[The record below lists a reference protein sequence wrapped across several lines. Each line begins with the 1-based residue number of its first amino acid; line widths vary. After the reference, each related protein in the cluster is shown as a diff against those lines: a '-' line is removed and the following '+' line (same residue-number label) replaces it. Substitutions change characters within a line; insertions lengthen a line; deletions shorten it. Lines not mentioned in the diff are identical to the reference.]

1 MTYDVH
7 KKSHLKKKKI
17 MYIKKVAAS
26 PGSPLKSKESSGLP
40 PKAIFKYFQ
49 FQTPMDNK
57 K

>member
-1 MTYDVH
+1 
-7 KKSHLKKKKI
+7 

-40 PKAIFKYFQ
+40 PKTIFKYFQ